1 MKKLYDGN
9 VLLMTA
15 LVATAVRDVVV
26 FDGHVGIAQ
35 VAGEVGDQIS
45 VDTVGVY
52 EFPVATADEVSVG
65 TPLYWDESAGEATIT
80 DDSGS
85 NELIGMSWGTK
96 AGAVE
101 GSVGIKIG

>member
-1 MKKLYDGN
+1 MNKLFDGN

-15 LVATAVRDVVV
+15 LVTTAVRDVVV

-35 VAGEVGDQIS
+35 VAGEVGEQIS

-52 EFPVATADEVSVG
+52 EFPVTNADVVAVG
-65 TPLYWDESAGEATIT
+65 TPMYWDVSAGEACIT

-85 NELIGMSWGTK
+85 NELIGMSWGVK
-96 AGAVE
+96 AGATD